1 MSEQVTPGGDG
12 RIARRRTPVAGAP
25 RPGEMAAPPGRR
37 AELSRSS
44 DVFGLRPQTRGYSG
58 PRPGRSSYPADLA
71 AEVWQRLQEEA
82 ADPPRV
88 EVLVSLFEA
97 LWFAS
102 LRTEENHPVHCTIT
116 FLDPNLASAWTG
128 SGSTTPDRWSATR
141 FSAPRALTAAELVKL
156 SRAADPAASSLA
168 VHPQADG
175 QLVIWGMVDQMVDFQ
190 TDDQGFAGDGPT
202 ERPGLFQA
210 AVAPAQLTVYRR
222 DRLVAS
228 LVHGQLSYR
237 FHDVL
242 HRGRIQRL
250 LEQPVQRFVA
260 AVRAEVGPRAFDEQ
274 PREPDLRRLWIGT
287 LSRLLL
293 GVQSYGHGGAILLV
307 ERNSP
312 AGLNVK
318 YELPYDRLLGAMRR
332 LAVTRIRQAAA
343 RDRLWRGYLL
353 KDDRE
358 DLPVDLHL
366 EEGLSVTAQAA
377 CLNEIGGCVRFVAS
391 LSRVDGCVVL
401 DRELSLGGF
410 GVEITVQDE
419 PATVFRAGDADGSA
433 HMLRPVAYD
442 HFGTRHRSVMRYCWR
457 YPGSVGFV
465 VSQDGTA
472 RALTR
477 VEDRLL
483 LWESIHLAPS

>member
-12 RIARRRTPVAGAP
+12 RIARRRTPTTGAQ
-25 RPGEMAAPPGRR
+25 RR
-37 AELSRSS
+37 AELGRSS
-44 DVFGLRPQTRGYSG
+44 DVFGLRPQTRGFAA
-58 PRPGRSSYPADLA
+58 PRPGRGSYPGDLA
-71 AEVWQRLQEEA
+71 AEVWQRLEEEA
-82 ADPPRV
+82 ADPPRL
-88 EVLVSLFEA
+88 ELLGGLFEA

-102 LRTEENHPVHCTIT
+102 LRTEENHPVSCTIT
-116 FLDPNLASAWTG
+116 YLDPALAGGTPGNGTS
-128 SGSTTPDRWSATR
+128 PDRWSATR
-141 FSAPRALTAAELVKL
+141 FAAPRPLTVPELVKL

-168 VHPQADG
+168 VYHQPDG
-175 QLVIWGMVDQMVDFQ
+175 GLVVWGMVDQVVDFQ
-190 TDDQGFAGDGPT
+190 TDDQGFAGEGSV

-210 AVAPAQLTVYRR
+210 AVAPAQITVYRR

-242 HRGRIQRL
+242 HRGRILRL
-250 LEQPVQRFVA
+250 LEPQVQRFVA
-260 AVRAEVGPRAFDEQ
+260 AVRSEVGPRVFDEQ
-274 PREPDLRRLWIGT
+274 AREADLRRLWVGT

-307 ERNSP
+307 ERHSP

-318 YELPYDRLLGAMRR
+318 YELPYDRLLGALRR
-332 LAVTRIRQAAA
+332 LAVTRIRQAHA

-366 EEGLSVTAQAA
+366 EEGLSLTAQAA

-419 PATVFRAGDADGSA
+419 PATVFRAGDAEGSPQL
-433 HMLRPVAYD
+433 LRPVAYD

-457 YPGSVGFV
+457 TPGSVGFV
-465 VSQDGTA
+465 ISQDRTV

-477 VEDRLL
+477 IEDRLL
-483 LWESIHLAPS
+483 LWESVHLSPG